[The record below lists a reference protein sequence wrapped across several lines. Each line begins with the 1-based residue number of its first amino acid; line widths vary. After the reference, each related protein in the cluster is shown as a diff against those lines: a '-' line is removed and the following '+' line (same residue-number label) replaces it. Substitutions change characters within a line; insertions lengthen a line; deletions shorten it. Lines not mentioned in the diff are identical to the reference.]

1 MRKSTLLFSF
11 TDVNNSGVQLGRVIM
26 EKSILGFTS
35 YKVPKFKYEARYDPH
50 NFSSLNRAPRPKL
63 QFFPTLSFPDLEY
76 WPGFHPKWRRAK
88 A

>member
-11 TDVNNSGVQLGRVIM
+11 TDVNSGVQLGRVMM

-35 YKVPKFKYEARYDPH
+35 YKVPKLKYEARYDPH